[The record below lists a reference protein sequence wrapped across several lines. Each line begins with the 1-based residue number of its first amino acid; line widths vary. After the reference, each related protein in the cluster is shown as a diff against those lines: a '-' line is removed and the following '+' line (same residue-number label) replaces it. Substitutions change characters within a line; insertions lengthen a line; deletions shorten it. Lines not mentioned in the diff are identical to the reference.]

1 MEIWE
6 PKLPGSLGA
15 TPGLLRDCFTFTFT
29 FIIIIIIIIII
40 FEGVTDVRM

>member
-6 PKLPGSLGA
+6 PKPTGTLLA
-15 TPGLLRDCFTFTFT
+15 TPGLLRDCFT

-40 FEGVTDVRM
+40 MKM